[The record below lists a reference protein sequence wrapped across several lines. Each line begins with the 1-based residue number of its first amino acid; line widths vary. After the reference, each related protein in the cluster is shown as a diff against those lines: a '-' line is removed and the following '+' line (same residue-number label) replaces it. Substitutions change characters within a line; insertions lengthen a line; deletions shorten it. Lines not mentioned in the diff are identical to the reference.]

1 VTVARIL
8 RQKGSAVIAVGL
20 NDSLQTIVDTL
31 ARNRVGV
38 VVVIDSAHGLA
49 GIISE
54 RDVVRAMAGDASS
67 VLAKSAADIMITEV
81 ETCTPDDP
89 EGEIMQRMSVKGVR
103 HLPVLVEG
111 RLAGIVSMRDVIRLR
126 LEKIDELMRSIE
138 REAEQMKTY
147 LSKVG

>member
-1 VTVARIL
+1 MTVARIL
-8 RQKGSAVIAVGL
+8 KQKGSAVIAVGL

>member
-1 VTVARIL
+1 MTVARIL